1 MNVMFINLLAEA
13 ITIHL
18 HQQESWNWIPAI
30 LFGVLR
36 GLAVLIYALPE
47 ETKTK
52 KLEGKSMGV
61 LGMSASGK
69 TLLLRSLQGKPYEE
83 YEQTSNEEYDS
94 FTLTIGTRSIKIA
107 AGKDIGGVEENVKP
121 YYESFLKDKDIC
133 MFLFDLQRYLNDNE
147 YMDQTNARFD
157 HIYRHLIKE
166 KKYAIIGSHVDK
178 VKIKK
183 GESIINIVQSKV
195 ADKPYANL
203 LKENFFTRNLTDKK
217 DIETLVEK
225 LF

>member
-1 MNVMFINLLAEA
+1 MFINLLAEE

-18 HQQESWNWIPAI
+18 HQQESWYWIPALI
-30 LFGVLR
+30 LL
-36 GLAVLIYALPE
+36 GLGGKFIYALSE

-52 KLEGKSMGV
+52 KLEGKSMGI

-69 TLLLRSLQGKPYEE
+69 TLLLRSLQGKSYEE

-107 AGKDIGGVEENVKP
+107 AGKDIGGVDENVP
-121 YYESFLKDKDIC
+121 MYYERFLKDKDIC
-133 MFLFDLQRYLNDNE
+133 MFLFDLQRYLNDYQ
-147 YMDQTNARFD
+147 YMVDTNARFD

-166 KKYAIIGSHVDK
+166 KECAIIGSHVDK

-195 ADKPYANL
+195 VGKPYANL
-203 LKENFFTRNLTDKK
+203 LKENFFAYNLTDKN

>member
-1 MNVMFINLLAEA
+1 MNVMFINLLAEE

-18 HQQESWNWIPAI
+18 HQQESWFWIPI
-30 LFGVLR
+30 LLG
-36 GLAVLIYALPE
+36 GLGGLGGLIYALSE

-52 KLEGKSMGV
+52 KLEGKSMGI

-107 AGKDIGGVEENVKP
+107 AGKDIGGVAENVKP
-121 YYESFLKDKDIC
+121 YYESFLNDKDIC
-133 MFLFDLQRYLNDNE
+133 VFLFDLQRYLNDND
-147 YMDQTNARFD
+147 YMEETNARFD

-166 KKYAIIGSHVDK
+166 KEYAIIGSHVDK

-203 LKENFFTRNLTDKK
+203 LKENFYTRNLTDKN